1 VVDSS
6 QCWPEVGESSSEFAL
21 GFSATGMP
29 KIIPKDATREEMD
42 HRATMTRELKTMETT
57 SSQQLAILLE
67 GLSKS
72 LLRILDWRRV
82 DTWACYGR
90 RERGC
95 GVHAS
100 EESGSVQAR
109 GINC

>member
-1 VVDSS
+1 
-6 QCWPEVGESSSEFAL
+6 VGSAL

-29 KIIPKDATREEMD
+29 KSIQSKHATREEMD
-42 HRATMTRELKTMETT
+42 YRAMITRELKTVETT
-57 SSQQLAILLE
+57 SSQQLAVLLE

-72 LLRILDWRRV
+72 LLRIIDWRGV

-90 RERGC
+90 RGWGC

-100 EESGSVQAR
+100 EVCGSMQAVL
-109 GINC
+109 